1 MKVGFSLA
9 SINPIATPEF
19 VVAAATRA
27 EANGFSSLWVG
38 EHVVLFDD
46 YESTY
51 PYDDSGKLFVRGE
64 VGMLEPFQLLAFCG
78 RDRTHPARDRG
89 LPGPAAQPR
98 LHRQGRRHA
107 GLAVRRTAG
116 LRDRPGLERARS
128 SPRWTCRGSDRGAR
142 CTEYV
147 EVMRRLWVDPV
158 SEYHGEIYDLPRCR
172 CYPKPLQQP
181 HPPIHIGG
189 ESDAA
194 LQRVARQGD
203 GWHGFR
209 LTPPQAAERVQRLS
223 EMLAENGHRL
233 DDVEVTIGTY
243 MLPGRPRRARGLRRR
258 AESTR
263 SSSSISPRPSTTSMP
278 PSTASPKTSSRPPAT
293 L

>member
-1 MKVGFSLA
+1 VKVGFSLA

-64 VGMLEPFQLLAFCG
+64 VGMLEPFQLLAFCAAATERIRLGTGVCLVPQRNPVYTAKDVATLDWLSGG
-78 RDRTHPARDRG
+78 RLDFGIG
-89 LPGPAAQPR
+89 LGWSREEFAALDVPW
-98 LHRQGRRHA
+98 
-107 GLAVRRTAG
+107 
-116 LRDRPGLERARS
+116 ER
-128 SPRWTCRGSDRGAR
+128 RGAR

-223 EMLAENGHRL
+223 EMLAENGRRL

-243 MLPGRPRRARGLRRR
+243 MLPVDLAALEAYAAAGVDQVVVLDLAATVDDVHAALDRL
-258 AESTR
+258 AEDLVA
-263 SSSSISPRPSTTSMP
+263 P
-278 PSTASPKTSSRPPAT
+278 AAT